1 MILHAEFRKKSPPL
15 EGRVVVTWAA
25 ARSAEI
31 FFLGLLLPPP
41 GSAVLSHEE
50 KYLLEKRTNTTKQTY
65 WKAFWAKRKNTY
77 WRNERLS
84 KLVSLCSFVSLSTQ
98 DFPV

>member
-31 FFLGLLLPPP
+31 FFGLITTPP

-65 WKAFWAKRKNTY
+65 WKVFWAKRKNTY

-98 DFPV
+98 EFPV